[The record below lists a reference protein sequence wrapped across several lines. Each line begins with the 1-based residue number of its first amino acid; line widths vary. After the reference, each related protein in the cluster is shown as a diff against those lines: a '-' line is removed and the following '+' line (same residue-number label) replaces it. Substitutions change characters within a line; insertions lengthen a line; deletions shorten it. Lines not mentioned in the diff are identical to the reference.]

1 MLKKLTMAAFLCV
14 AALCGS
20 VMAAEDGFVS
30 LFNGK
35 DLDGWTVRGGS
46 AKYQVEDGCIIG
58 TCVPDTPHNTFLC
71 TNKDY
76 ANFIL
81 KLEFKFLESGNSG
94 VQIRSHYRQSDE
106 NAPQLTYGYQCE
118 LAEYPALGQIY
129 DEGRRGF
136 KHGRTFLDDQL
147 TIDEAKKE
155 AFATYKK
162 GEWNEVEI
170 QCVGPSIRTW
180 INGKPVANILDPVD
194 ACGYIGLQIHA
205 GKSGKM
211 AWRNVRI
218 KELPASEWKPFF
230 VKGDDGAWKL
240 DGCYYFVPEC
250 WKFNENGELVGSHS
264 RTEVRDGLVVSE
276 KNFDDFAVRV
286 DYRFIAGNS
295 ALYYRAEEVKTSW
308 LLRGNQNE
316 IAGNN
321 KDSALWHTAGAP
333 GDPPGRGWVA
343 SNDEYIAKVRNA
355 NGEWNNLCAIAI
367 GDRECHLLNNFRTI
381 DIVDPLCEKTGK
393 FGLQLHGGADAEM
406 VFKNF
411 EYMVITPEMRAL
423 IER

>member
-1 MLKKLTMAAFLCV
+1 MLKKLTFAAILF
-14 AALCGS
+14 AAAICSS

-35 DLDGWTVRGGS
+35 DLDGWTIRGGS
-46 AKYQVEDGCIIG
+46 AKYHVEDGCIVG
-58 TCVPDTPHNTFLC
+58 VCTPNTPHNTFAC
-71 TNKDY
+71 TNKEY
-76 ANFIL
+76 SNFIL

-94 VQIRSHYRQSDE
+94 VQFRSKARE
-106 NAPQLTYGYQCE
+106 NGLVFGYQCE

-147 TIDEAKKE
+147 TTDEAKNE

-170 QCVGPSIRTW
+170 QCVGPSLRTW
-180 INGKPVANILDPVD
+180 VNGKPVANVLDVVEST
-194 ACGYIGLQIHA
+194 GFIGLQIHA

-211 AWRNVRI
+211 AWRNIRI

-230 VKGDDGAWKL
+230 VKGEDGKWAL
-240 DGCYYFVPEC
+240 NECRYVLPEC
-250 WKFNENGELVGSHS
+250 WEFNEAGELRGSHDKG
-264 RTEVRDGLVVSE
+264 EVRDGLVVTD
-276 KNFDDFAVRV
+276 KNYDDFAVRC

-295 ALYYRAEEVKTSW
+295 ALYYRAEEVPTSW

-316 IAGNN
+316 IAGNA
-321 KDSALWHTAGAP
+321 KDSALWHTAGHKTR
-333 GDPPGRGWVA
+333 GRGWLA
-343 SNDEYIAKVRNA
+343 TNDEYIMKVRKE
-355 NGEWNNLCAIAI
+355 NGEWNSLCTVAV
-367 GDRECHLLNNFRTI
+367 GKRLCHLLNDFRT
-381 DIVDPLCEKTGK
+381 VDFVDEQAELTGK
-393 FGLQLHGGADAEM
+393 FGLQLHGSADAE
-406 VFKNF
+406 VWFRNF
-411 EYMVITPEMRAL
+411 EYMEITPEMRAL